1 MARVLSGSGSVV
13 VHDWSIFGTVR
24 HLSFGGSRL
33 AQTLLLLPAVL
44 MLVSCA
50 ARPAN
55 PVATSQPT
63 DTQLSCEGIDRELA
77 ANETEAR
84 RLVDLDSTVVT
95 GNVLS
100 VMFFPYALDLSQ
112 KEQIEFRALYDRNRN
127 LERLKRQKKCPEDTI
142 GSSG

>member
-1 MARVLSGSGSVV
+1 MARVLSGTGGVIA
-13 VHDWSIFGTVR
+13 HDWSIFGTVR

-33 AQTLLLLPAVL
+33 AQTLVLLPAAL
-44 MLVSCA
+44 LLASCA

-63 DTQLSCEGIDRELA
+63 DTELSCEAIDQELA

-84 RLVDLDSTVVT
+84 GLVNLDDSVVT

-100 VMFFPYALDLSQ
+100 VMFFPYTIDLSQ

-127 LERLKRQKKCPEDTI
+127 LERLKRKKQCPESGI